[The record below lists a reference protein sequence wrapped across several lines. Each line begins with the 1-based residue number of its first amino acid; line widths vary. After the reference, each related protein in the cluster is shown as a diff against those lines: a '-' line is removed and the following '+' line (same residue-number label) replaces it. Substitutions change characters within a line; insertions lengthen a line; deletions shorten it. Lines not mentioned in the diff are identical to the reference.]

1 MASRLFRRKLSLFLM
16 TAYLALAVLIP
27 YTRGID
33 AAEYHFFDIPDLAY
47 RDHSHEAPGFQGSAE
62 SHLHTYMHF
71 CLASRISTS
80 KFSTANQPLAI
91 AQKRHALASKQVRLS
106 SRFHHSG
113 LSPPSARRK
122 PISGRSPPMDVLV
135 A

>member
-1 MASRLFRRKLSLFLM
+1 MPLFLM
-16 TAYLALAVLIP
+16 TAYLALTVLIP
-27 YTRGID
+27 YTRGINT
-33 AAEYHFFDIPDLAY
+33 AEYHFFDIPNLAY
-47 RDHSHEAPGFQGSAE
+47 RDNSHEAPGFQSSAE

-71 CLASRISTS
+71 CLASRISAS

-106 SRFHHSG
+106 SRYHLSG
-113 LSPPSARRK
+113 LSPPRVHHK
-122 PISGRSPPMDVLV
+122 PLSGRSPPLDAL